1 MPTYYTD
8 IRNSH
13 DYWLYIVLYICILDY
28 LEETLLHNV
37 EDACEEQ
44 AEGKEE

>member
-13 DYWLYIVLYICILDY
+13 DYWLYIVVYILDY